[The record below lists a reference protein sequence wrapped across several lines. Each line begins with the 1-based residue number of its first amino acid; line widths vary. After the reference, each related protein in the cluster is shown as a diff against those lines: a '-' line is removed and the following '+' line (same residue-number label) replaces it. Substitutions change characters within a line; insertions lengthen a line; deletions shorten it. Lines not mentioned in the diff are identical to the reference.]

1 MTPSSYKPP
10 QINDKNRGLLRVAHQ
25 FVIKHPT
32 GDTQAFINYIHGN
45 NAEFHRRKEKHW
57 RKDAIKALKF
67 VQVAKQRGWR
77 LPGSGCDNNNGDDGG
92 DWYMDFSGGE
102 YIEEPDYRSSLN
114 EASLR
119 RIRETAAAASGN
131 HATPTSIAT
140 TGDVH
145 DDLEPVDNGDD
156 IASSSAT
163 PLPPPSK
170 RRRRLRKSDEP
181 AGAAAAVSSVERRS
195 LATRLVDEME
205 LEFSVPQLNSEA
217 LFKDLFHDELMA
229 LCRVAVAALSCPP
242 SLVTEELQ
250 GCFVLGSPKSGKT
263 TLVRAVAALSGM
275 PLCELHL
282 DWFAG
287 KTAEA
292 AAAMWQAVLSKATAA
307 QPCLLLLHSVDRLST
322 VSEANKPLAAC
333 RRALLNCLPEF
344 VGTRVLLIGE
354 SSSALT
360 DMDDGLLC
368 AFRKVVRLGLL
379 DRRQRAACLSQLFAS
394 AGVRLLDCS
403 GSDLLESCSLRT
415 VGFNVGDLKQLVREA
430 VEDAHVS
437 LRLPHSGGGGVD
449 GEDSGYQRIA
459 KLMRD
464 FGDSLSAAASPGTE
478 PAALELDSA
487 RLQSAFDRVLP
498 LAKQKPHFVRIPDVS
513 WEDIGGCF
521 EAKREIR
528 QTFMSLVLDPEGAE
542 AIGQKADGLLL
553 VGEPGCGKTLLAK
566 ALSNEAGLNF
576 MSVKGPEIFDKYL
589 GESERALRV
598 LFENARACQPCLVFF
613 DEIDAVCAHRGSDTG
628 AHSTVVNQLLTLLD
642 GLECRGQVFVMAA
655 TNRPDLID
663 AAIRRPGRLGKTI
676 VVRKPQSSAERLEV
690 LAALTRTKPPFGDG
704 VDRMSTL
711 ARIADD
717 GRCRGLSGAELSQLV
732 EEAKLNARLA
742 GGRRYVTDEDFNVAL
757 AALSVKLAQA
767 TASRRRRLQLNGED
781 GNAANS
787 GADAD

>member
-140 TGDVH
+140 TGDEH

-205 LEFSVPQLNSEA
+205 LEFS
-217 LFKDLFHDELMA
+217 A

-437 LRLPHSGGGGVD
+437 LRLPHSGGG
-449 GEDSGYQRIA
+449 
-459 KLMRD
+459 
-464 FGDSLSAAASPGTE
+464 
-478 PAALELDSA
+478 
-487 RLQSAFDRVLP
+487 
-498 LAKQKPHFVRIPDVS
+498 
-513 WEDIGGCF
+513 
-521 EAKREIR
+521 
-528 QTFMSLVLDPEGAE
+528 
-542 AIGQKADGLLL
+542 
-553 VGEPGCGKTLLAK
+553 
-566 ALSNEAGLNF
+566 
-576 MSVKGPEIFDKYL
+576 
-589 GESERALRV
+589 
-598 LFENARACQPCLVFF
+598 
-613 DEIDAVCAHRGSDTG
+613 
-628 AHSTVVNQLLTLLD
+628 
-642 GLECRGQVFVMAA
+642 
-655 TNRPDLID
+655 
-663 AAIRRPGRLGKTI
+663 
-676 VVRKPQSSAERLEV
+676 
-690 LAALTRTKPPFGDG
+690 
-704 VDRMSTL
+704 
-711 ARIADD
+711 
-717 GRCRGLSGAELSQLV
+717 
-732 EEAKLNARLA
+732 
-742 GGRRYVTDEDFNVAL
+742 
-757 AALSVKLAQA
+757 
-767 TASRRRRLQLNGED
+767 
-781 GNAANS
+781 
-787 GADAD
+787 